1 MSKRATVS
9 PRGRD
14 EDVVTRGGRGLR
26 NAAAQED
33 LRGASWVEPLS
44 GREPHAATADDEAL
58 LAGSDVAH
66 APDPARTL
74 VDDQDRG
81 LSTIQPPTSGAS

>member
-1 MSKRATVS
+1 VS

-81 LSTIQPPTSGAS
+81 VVHDTAATSGAS